1 MKKLK
6 LTKAILTFVLV
17 VSVVSSIASVPRFGG
32 QTGNGGITTC
42 GGTADWGWM
51 FETK

>member
-1 MKKLK
+1 MKKFK

-17 VSVVSSIASVPRFGG
+17 VSVVSSIASVPTIGE
-32 QTGNGGITTC
+32 QTNNGGISTLSMD
-42 GGTADWGWM
+42 DWGWM

>member
-32 QTGNGGITTC
+32 QTGNGGISPLSM
-42 GGTADWGWM
+42 ADWGWM
-51 FETK
+51 METK